1 MRTSDSRTVQR
12 SKEAVESCPV
22 FIASRILGK
31 RWTIL
36 ILQSLMTPSA
46 QDGLRFNE
54 IHKSLDW
61 ISAKVLSGR
70 LKELVNEGIV
80 KREVDTDVTPPS
92 VTYTLSD
99 LGDDLRGVLILM
111 HKWGHKHADV
121 HAEECLGP
129 NFENC
134 EACRKMRVVSSYS
147 SQ

>member
-1 MRTSDSRTVQR
+1 MMPTSDSRTVQR

-80 KREVDTDVTPPS
+80 KREKQSPNEGEEEIDEIADPFAEIIEDINNEQKEANKPTEKF
-92 VTYTLSD
+92 LS
-99 LGDDLRGVLILM
+99 
-111 HKWGHKHADV
+111 
-121 HAEECLGP
+121 EEVM
-129 NFENC
+129 
-134 EACRKMRVVSSYS
+134 RKFKREEEQTMT
-147 SQ
+147 